1 MSDQIQVEPTQEI
14 YETDSES
21 EYDTESE
28 LEIQI
33 DEDQDGSQP
42 QEFDDEEEIPE
53 WAVMGEDDVIGHITD
68 VVTSLFSTEE
78 GDTVCSALVS
88 ISKQIET
95 QNRIMVKILAHL
107 QKST

>member
-1 MSDQIQVEPTQEI
+1 MSDQIQVEPTQQI

-21 EYDTESE
+21 EYETESE

-42 QEFDDEEEIPE
+42 QEFDDEEEMPE

-68 VVTSLFSTEE
+68 VATSLFSTEE
-78 GDTVCSALVS
+78 GDTVCGALVS

>member
-1 MSDQIQVEPTQEI
+1 MD
-14 YETDSES
+14 
-21 EYDTESE
+21 
-28 LEIQI
+28 
-33 DEDQDGSQP
+33 
-42 QEFDDEEEIPE
+42 
-53 WAVMGEDDVIGHITD
+53 EDDVIGHITD
-68 VVTSLFSTEE
+68 VATSLFSTEE